1 MRIALLST
9 SDTDLLS
16 ARESGADYVLAN
28 PARPGHQSM
37 AEVIEGCDLVI
48 GRLLGSPQDLC
59 SGFTRVAATGMPVV
73 VLGGEQSPSAE
84 LMELSSVPMGVA
96 AEAHLYLAEGGPEN
110 LRQLHAFLSDTV
122 LLTGEGFEP
131 PQVLPQWGFAERP
144 GLDTPPR
151 SSAATRPASRG

>member
-9 SDTDLLS
+9 SDTDLLC
-16 ARESGADYVLAN
+16 ARAVGADYVLAN

-37 AEVIEGCDLVI
+37 AEVIEGCDLVV

-84 LMELSSVPMGVA
+84 LMELSSVPIGRR
-96 AEAHLYLAEGGPEN
+96 GRGP
-110 LRQLHAFLSDTV
+110 
-122 LLTGEGFEP
+122 P
-131 PQVLPQWGFAERP
+131 LPRRGRP
-144 GLDTPPR
+144 GEPHASCTPSSPTR
-151 SSAATRPASRG
+151 SC